1 MANVSRRATRGKGSR
16 MASCANR
23 SSVVGVG
30 GGSCHVLLGLP
41 SAGLQDPV
49 DACAHTAGQPTRLH
63 SHATCSL
70 GLRIR

>member
-49 DACAHTAGQPTRLH
+49 DACAHTAG
-63 SHATCSL
+63 
-70 GLRIR
+70 